1 MGIYHQKIS
10 PESGQSM
17 PLNAGDVPMYMSLV
31 EQYGLDDLTIGE
43 PGGQEQ
49 TIDQEYQGY
58 ITAPLTLKSVS
69 ALKFWEV
76 GGS

>member
-1 MGIYHQKIS
+1 
-10 PESGQSM
+10 M
-17 PLNAGDVPMYMSLV
+17 PVNAGDVPMYMSLA
-31 EQYGLDDLTIGE
+31 EQYGLDGLTIGE

-58 ITAPLTLKSVS
+58 ITMPLTLKSVS

>member
-1 MGIYHQKIS
+1 
-10 PESGQSM
+10 
-17 PLNAGDVPMYMSLV
+17 MYMSLA
-31 EQYGLDDLTIGE
+31 EQYGLDGLTIGE

-69 ALKFWEV
+69 TLKFWEV